1 MSERLSPE
9 AALIYIMV
17 IMSAADRSMS
27 DRELATIGGLVR
39 TLPVFRGFD
48 PEKLVA
54 TAQGCAA
61 LLAEPDGLEGVLRR
75 VREALSD
82 KLKETAYALAVEVA
96 AADGRAGQVELRLLE
111 LMRER
116 LPVSAPI
123 AQAIEQSARV
133 RYRPLA

>member
-17 IMSAADRSMS
+17 IMSAADRRMS
-27 DRELATIGGLVR
+27 DRELETIGRLVR
-39 TLPVFRGFD
+39 TLPVFRGFSS
-48 PEKLVA
+48 EKLVA

-61 LLAEPDGLEGVLRR
+61 LLAEADGLEGVLRR

-111 LMRER
+111 LIRER
-116 LPVSAPI
+116 LPVSASI

-133 RYRPLA
+133 RYRSLS